1 MNANTNMFTDIVL
14 LSPCERAGAK
24 AAEADTLGPEW
35 KAVHTKNCFHMEK
48 LLF

>member
-1 MNANTNMFTDIVL
+1 MFTDIVL
-14 LSPCERAGAK
+14 LSPCERAGVK